1 MSLRSSR
8 SVLSA
13 LVAVAALAVLA
24 SACSSD
30 TASTERSAA
39 GASGVDTSGYSF
51 PQGDPAVAVNAD
63 NWCLRPQNV
72 DGDEGFRLVRN
83 IVACNV
89 MNNAARRFTAPG
101 VLDGKF
107 PLGVT
112 KALCSQNDY
121 TCRDTGGYYGEVRTE
136 GVNASNVNQKG
147 DRYTYPNPFLVSGA
161 IQFMPKKIWQGVET
175 KTYVGSNV
183 APFNLTSQVLAQ
195 LHVDIPTTGDNSADC
210 TQGQYITC
218 ALDSSVT
225 RDSQQ
230 RFVWTLGTLPLQIQI
245 NNSSGRTMVQQS
257 SPIAGPGFLID
268 PNGTSTDAQLASI
281 PAGGTVFIGGY
292 RSANSDVEQ
301 SWTANYV
308 IKSLSGDVPVT
319 ITIKLAKVDN
329 KWVSQ
334 SKCTVSNRS
343 ATTTFKCNEPTI
355 NDSDAYRQA
364 VVNITDY

>member
-1 MSLRSSR
+1 MTLRSSR

-13 LVAVAALAVLA
+13 IVALAALAILA
-24 SACSSD
+24 SSCSSD

-39 GASGVDTSGYSF
+39 GASGVDTTGFSF

-63 NWCLRPQNV
+63 DWCLRAQ
-72 DGDEGFRLVRN
+72 DSGGATGFRYVRN

-89 MNNAARRFTAPG
+89 MNNSARRFTAPG

-112 KALCSQNDY
+112 KALCSGDDW
-121 TCRDTGGYYGEVRTE
+121 TCRSTGGYLGEVRNE
-136 GVNASNVNQKG
+136 GVWASNVTTKG

-183 APFNLTSQVLAQ
+183 APFNLTGQVLAQ

-210 TQGQYITC
+210 TQGQYVTC
-218 ALDSSVT
+218 ALDSSVS

-257 SPIAGPGFLID
+257 SPIAGAGYLVD